1 MAEHG
6 HGENVRAGGNA
17 VTVRPAAPRSGR
29 ETSTASQDDGCEVTC
44 VHPGA
49 VARVRT
55 ALPGAQCVEDATTL
69 LKVVAD
75 PTRFRILSALNV
87 EELCV
92 CDLAAVV
99 GISESAVS
107 HQLRLLRAH
116 RLVTFRKE
124 GRVAYYRLLDAH
136 ITGLIGGAMDH
147 VRE

>member
-1 MAEHG
+1 M
-6 HGENVRAGGNA
+6 
-17 VTVRPAAPRSGR
+17 TVLLPALRYGQDMR
-29 ETSTASQDDGCEVTC
+29 TVSQDDVCEVAC
-44 VHPGA
+44 VHPEA
-49 VARVRT
+49 VARARAT
-55 ALPGAQCVEDATTL
+55 QPDASCVEDATGL

-75 PTRFRILSALNV
+75 PTRFRILSALNT

-124 GRVAYYRLLDAH
+124 GRIAYYRLLDQH
-136 ITGLIGGAMDH
+136 ITGLISSAVDH

>member
-1 MAEHG
+1 M
-6 HGENVRAGGNA
+6 
-17 VTVRPAAPRSGR
+17 TVFPPSLRYGR
-29 ETSTASQDDGCEVTC
+29 DMRTASQDDVCEVAC
-44 VHPGA
+44 VHPEA
-49 VARVRT
+49 VARVR
-55 ALPGAQCVEDATTL
+55 AVQPDASCVEDATTL

-87 EELCV
+87 SELCV

-124 GRVAYYRLLDAH
+124 GRIAYYRLLDQH
-136 ITGLIGGAMDH
+136 ITSLIGGAVDH

>member
-1 MAEHG
+1 M
-6 HGENVRAGGNA
+6 R
-17 VTVRPAAPRSGR
+17 
-29 ETSTASQDDGCEVTC
+29 TASQDDVCEVAC
-44 VHPGA
+44 VHPEA
-49 VARVRT
+49 VARARST
-55 ALPGAQCVEDATTL
+55 QPDASCVEDATGL

-75 PTRFRILSALNV
+75 PTRFRILSALNTG
-87 EELCV
+87 ELCV

-124 GRVAYYRLLDAH
+124 GRIAYYRLLDQH
-136 ITGLIGGAMDH
+136 ITELISSAVDH